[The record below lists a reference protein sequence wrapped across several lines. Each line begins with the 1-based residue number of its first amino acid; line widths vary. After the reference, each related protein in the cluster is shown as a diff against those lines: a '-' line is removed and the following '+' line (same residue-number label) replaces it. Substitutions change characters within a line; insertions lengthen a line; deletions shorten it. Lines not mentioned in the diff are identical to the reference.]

1 MLTRKLMNVSISRAS
16 THHLGRLA
24 HPGNYIG
31 PIPQRMQPGTVT
43 RASKSRLSIAGSEG
57 KAKQKKAKAPSKIS
71 TQQAYTDANKHLKI
85 RQAKAANKRV
95 TGVAEQRLQRLK
107 QQSPELELD
116 TLEPYSRVVQRFMA
130 AGASRQGG
138 SKARGRGAKK
148 SAEHELLDAYA
159 QVFGLALDLEL
170 QEEWEESEGRLRTW
184 SRARLETE
192 GLGIF
197 ELFASPDTQ
206 LFKDTIIRLYLPNR
220 LLPTHQ
226 FSQGDIVLLS
236 QTSNAVA
243 RKTKSGR
250 QAMHGAKDAV
260 SLIDMDNAFEA
271 VVVDYSACWLRVA
284 LPSSV
289 APAVRGSSWRMDM
302 YANTVG
308 YERSLASVQRFAQG
322 PALDAPDAASSPG
335 GAGAPPPKS
344 QATLDLWCLLSG
356 ALPAG
361 FNPGN
366 GETNKMEA
374 LASQP
379 APWAR
384 GNESKHRVSTA
395 RQAATQLAQGHMP
408 SVSGSGVPQ
417 KRKRDAKRT
426 PTGLALPAQGA
437 GVRQLEEQQGGH
449 QAEQQQEQGMLQGTG
464 LNASQANAVRSSLGR
479 VLSLW
484 QGPPGSGKT
493 RTLLRLIMAA
503 VAGMPKQKQVLATAA
518 SNVAVDNMVAGLVE
532 LGVDVVRMGQPVKVN
547 AALHGCSLEAR
558 VAATPGGQKAQK
570 LRQGA
575 AKRAASEAW
584 LDFQEAQRLE
594 EEAARAVLFSCQVV
608 ACTCIG
614 AGDPRLQGHTF
625 PLCVLDEATQATEPA
640 SLVPIMM
647 CKVESLLL
655 VGDPQQLPPT
665 VRSRSAEQLG
675 LGTSLFL
682 RLQTMGMKPMLLDT
696 QYRMHPLICAFP
708 SKVFYQGL
716 LKSHPTP
723 KDRPML
729 PGFQWPN
736 PKVPVCFIPVT
747 GALEERTGSADDL
760 TGHSLRNRPEAQQV
774 LAVVQQLLADRGLP
788 RGLEDIGIISPYQ
801 GQVRHLQQVLG
812 PLSSSG
818 RFGRGG
824 SRDGD
829 ADGFT
834 SEDAATGSS
843 MASLLEIRSV
853 DGFQGREKE
862 VIIFS
867 TVRSNTTGSV
877 GFLSDY
883 RRLNVAI
890 TRAKRGLIVV
900 GNPETLKSDKTW
912 SAWLRWAA
920 QHQAWMRGASTQGN
934 DST

>member
-1 MLTRKLMNVSISRAS
+1 MNVSTSMAS
-16 THHLGRLA
+16 IDRHHWGRLA
-24 HPGNYIG
+24 HPSNCCRGL
-31 PIPQRMQPGTVT
+31 IPQRLQHEIVA
-43 RASKSRLSIAGSEG
+43 RASKSRPSAPAVAG
-57 KAKQKKAKAPSKIS
+57 KAKQKKAKAPQKPSV
-71 TQQAYTDANKHLKI
+71 QQAYADVSKHLKI

-107 QQSPELELD
+107 QQSLELD
-116 TLEPYSRVVQRFMA
+116 LDALEPFSKVVQRYMA
-130 AGASRQGG
+130 AGASRLEG
-138 SKARGRGAKK
+138 KARGRGAKK
-148 SAEHELLDAYA
+148 SSEHELLDAYA

-197 ELFASPDTQ
+197 ELFASADTQ

-220 LLPTHQ
+220 LLPNHQ

-243 RKTKSGR
+243 QKTKSGR
-250 QAMHGAKDAV
+250 QAMHGVKDAV
-260 SLIDMDNAFEA
+260 SPIDMDNAFEA
-271 VVVDYSACWLRVA
+271 VVVDYSARWLRVA

-289 APAVRGSSWRMDM
+289 ASAVRGSSWRMDM

-308 YERSLASVQRFAQG
+308 YERGLASVQRFAQG
-322 PALDAPDAASSPG
+322 PAPDAASAPAA
-335 GAGAPPPKS
+335 AGAPLTKS

-361 FNPGN
+361 FNSGN

-379 APWAR
+379 APWTR
-384 GNESKHRVSTA
+384 GNEGRQRILLA
-395 RQAATQLAQGHMP
+395 RQAATQLAQGSLP
-408 SVSGSGVPQ
+408 SSTSGGASL
-417 KRKRDAKRT
+417 KRKRDAKRI
-426 PTGLALPAQGA
+426 PTGLALPAQDA
-437 GVRQLEEQQGGH
+437 SDQLQEEQQRVGQAVQ
-449 QAEQQQEQGMLQGTG
+449 QAEQQKLQGEG

-532 LGVDVVRMGQPVKVN
+532 LGVDVVRMGQPVKVD
-547 AALHGCSLEAR
+547 AALRGCSLESR
-558 VAATPGGQKAQK
+558 IAATPGGQKAHK

-575 AKRAASEAW
+575 AKRAPSEAW

-614 AGDPRLQGHTF
+614 AGDPRLQ
-625 PLCVLDEATQATEPA
+625 
-640 SLVPIMM
+640 
-647 CKVESLLL
+647 VESLLL

-723 KDRPML
+723 QDRPML
-729 PGFQWPN
+729 PGFPWPN

-747 GALEERTGSADDL
+747 GSLEERTSNADDVS
-760 TGHSLRNRPEAQQV
+760 GHSLRNRSEAQQV
-774 LAVVQQLLADRGLP
+774 LTIVQQLLAGRGLP

-801 GQVRHLQQVLG
+801 GQVWHLQQVLG

-818 RFGRGG
+818 RFGKGRGS
-824 SRDGD
+824 SRDGA
-829 ADGFT
+829 ADGILT
-834 SEDAATGSS
+834 EDAATGSS
-843 MASLLEIRSV
+843 MASLLEIKSV

-862 VIIFS
+862 VIVFS
-867 TVRSNTTGSV
+867 TVRSNATGSV

-900 GNPETLKSDKTW
+900 GNPDTLKSDSTW
-912 SAWLRWAA
+912 NAWLRWAA
-920 QHQAWMRGASTQGN
+920 QHQAWMKGVTMQGD
-934 DST
+934 DSR